1 MQSIAGSKALSD
13 TLVFKGGNALDFVW
27 QPNRSTLDLD
37 FSSRDPGLTAEQ
49 LREFFEPSLQRVS
62 SASGTL
68 YRVQKIG
75 KQPRGEDRS
84 FITFTVSI
92 GYALADDARN
102 QQRIRNGEIS
112 KAQIPVEISLNEPI
126 CATQEVEMES
136 SNALQVSTEE
146 DIFAEK
152 LRALLQQIP
161 RNRTRPQDVL
171 DIAVNLSTGNK
182 LRPEVIADYLHR
194 KAAARNVEV
203 SLQRFHDAE
212 LWSRAEQDYLALE
225 STTRTLFIPFHSAK
239 EAILAFVE
247 TLNLEAPSRSQAPP
261 SAESDGMPTP

>member
-1 MQSIAGSKALSD
+1 
-13 TLVFKGGNALDFVW
+13 VW

-37 FSSRDPGLTAEQ
+37 FSSRDPDLTIER
-49 LREFFEPSLQRVS
+49 LRGYFEPSLQRVS

-75 KQPRGEDRS
+75 KQPPGEDRS
-84 FITFTVSI
+84 FVTFTVSI

-102 QQRIRNGEIS
+102 QQRIQNGEFS
-112 KAQIPVEISLNEPI
+112 KARIPVEISLNEPI
-126 CATQEVEMES
+126 CAIQEIDMES

-182 LRPEVIADYLHR
+182 LRPDVVADYLHR

-203 SLQRFHDAE
+203 SLQRFEDDE
-212 LWSRAEQDYLALE
+212 LWSRAEQDYIALE
-225 STTRTLFIPFHSAK
+225 STTRTLFIPFISAK
-239 EAILAFVE
+239 ELVE
-247 TLNLEAPSRSQAPP
+247 
-261 SAESDGMPTP
+261 